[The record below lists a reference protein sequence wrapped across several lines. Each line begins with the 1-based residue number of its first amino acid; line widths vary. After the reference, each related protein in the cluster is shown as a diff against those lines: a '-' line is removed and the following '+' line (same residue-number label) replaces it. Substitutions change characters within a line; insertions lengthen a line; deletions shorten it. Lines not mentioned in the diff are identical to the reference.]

1 MLVRRTLLRSL
12 LVSLLFFLSA
22 TCMEGAAEAPAAGL
36 AREGLYR
43 LLMTPADTSSPRAT
57 LGSFLDNM
65 NLAYAYV
72 HEAHEVEKTTETILV
87 HAPEVKHLIALA
99 EAHFQQASQC
109 LDLSGI
115 PRLFRMD
122 KAYESALL
130 LKEILDRVELPPD
143 EEIPGAAYAHG
154 PEKNAPW
161 RIPGTSLRL
170 SRMEDGPHEGK
181 YLFSAETESH
191 LATYY
196 QKVKQLPY
204 RQGATPGFY
213 DFYSRN
219 PGTLYPPRW
228 AELLPTWMMADLADQ
243 ALWQWGALLLL
254 FVGIFLLFLG
264 AVRGTGKELD
274 RVFPAFRPVMHF
286 IPPVTAVVVSFA
298 ASHVVDDVINI
309 TGIPLLV
316 VLGGFNVIRWF
327 GLAWATFLTGD
338 LVAEILISSPS
349 IERGGVD
356 ASLVQTLT
364 RLVSL
369 GLALAVLVRGAE
381 SMGVSLIPIVT
392 GFGVVGLA
400 FSLAAKPTV
409 ENIIGGITLFADRT
423 VRVGEYCRFNDTIG
437 KVLHIGLRSTRI
449 LDRDRSIVSVPNAD
463 FSQLHLVNLSRR
475 KMIPFETKLQLQ
487 YETTPEQLRF
497 VLSRV
502 KDMLELHPDVDAS
515 NHRVKVH
522 LAQLG
527 EFSLD
532 VHVKAYTLTGDWDRF
547 QEIREELLFSILNI
561 LDDLKVSLAF
571 PTRTHHIVNS

>member
-22 TCMEGAAEAPAAGL
+22 TCMAGAAEAPADRL
-36 AREGLYR
+36 AQEGLYR
-43 LLMTPADTSSPRAT
+43 LLMTPADTSSPRLT
-57 LGSFLDNM
+57 LRSFRENM
-65 NLAYAYV
+65 NRAYAYV
-72 HEAHEVEKTTETILV
+72 HEAREVEKTTETIFM

-122 KAYESALL
+122 TAYESALL
-130 LKEILDRVELPPD
+130 LKEILDRAELPPD
-143 EEIPGAAYAHG
+143 EEIPGASYAHG
-154 PEKNAPW
+154 PEKNVPW
-161 RIPGTSLRL
+161 RIPGTSLRI

-204 RQGATPGFY
+204 REGATPGFY

-228 AELLPTWMMADLADQ
+228 AEFLPPWMMADLADQ
-243 ALWQWGALLLL
+243 ALWQWVALLLL
-254 FVGIFLLFLG
+254 FLCIFLLFLG
-264 AVRGTGKELD
+264 LVRGTRKELD
-274 RVFPAFRPVMHF
+274 RMFPTFRPVMHA
-286 IPPVTAVVVSFA
+286 IPPVTAVVVSFV

-309 TGIPLLV
+309 TGVPLLV
-316 VLGGFNVIRWF
+316 VLGVFNVIRWF

-349 IERGGVD
+349 IERGGID

-381 SMGVSLIPIVT
+381 SMGISLIPIVT

-409 ENIIGGITLFADRT
+409 ENVIGGITLFADRT

-437 KVLHIGLRSTRI
+437 RVLHIGLRSTRI

-463 FSQLHLVNLSRR
+463 FSQLHLANLSRLE
-475 KMIPFETKLQLQ
+475 MIPFETKLQLR
-487 YETTPEQLRF
+487 YETTPEQLRL

-502 KDMLELHPDVDAS
+502 TDMLELHPDIDAS
-515 NHRVKVH
+515 QGRIKVH
-522 LAQLG
+522 FAQLG

-547 QEIREELLFSILNI
+547 KEIREELLFSILNI